1 MESREIIA
9 LLGKYIADE
18 VATARPETVPGVDV
32 HLIEAGLVDSL
43 GLFKVIAF
51 IEDRLGAKIDPED
64 IVLENFA
71 TLGAIATLVHRK
83 QGRAAA

>member
-1 MESREIIA
+1 VESKELIS
-9 LLGKYIADE
+9 LLGKYIAEE
-18 VATARPETVPGVDV
+18 VATARPDAIPGPDV
-32 HLIEAGLVDSL
+32 HLIESGLVDSL

-51 IEDRLGAKIDPED
+51 IEDQCGAKIDPED